1 VDEALERILEQLEKD
16 LPGIV
21 LEEASKVENPRIS
34 GIYVYAKNYDYLKY
48 HLAKKLAQALIQIPC
63 IREVYYADIAS
74 GEYITGQT
82 YFGRDVDLIIIAD
95 QQNCPQLKEY
105 LTILEQKINQIVAR
119 TATKLP
125 ELGWLKTLAE
135 TNGIVEFHLDDVY
148 TKMLQDKKT
157 QHRISDLNVIQLANK

>member
-1 VDEALERILEQLEKD
+1 
-16 LPGIV
+16 
-21 LEEASKVENPRIS
+21 
-34 GIYVYAKNYDYLKY
+34 
-48 HLAKKLAQALIQIPC
+48 
-63 IREVYYADIAS
+63 
-74 GEYITGQT
+74 
-82 YFGRDVDLIIIAD
+82 
-95 QQNCPQLKEY
+95 
-105 LTILEQKINQIVAR
+105 LEQKINQIVAR